1 MENCLELEQAYN
13 RLNKSLEEVV
23 HYNEYLCARV
33 DLLDNKLGTKQ
44 GEYIL
49 LMARYDM
56 LKHKGPDKQL
66 TDIEKPE
73 RPKNIEMRIG
83 SKAPKREE

>member
-13 RLNKSLEEVV
+13 RLNESFQEVV

-33 DLLDNKLGTKQ
+33 DHLDNKLDTKQ

-49 LMARYDM
+49 LMARYNM
-56 LKHKGPDKQL
+56 LKHRSTLSKL
-66 TDIEKPE
+66 ADIEKPE
-73 RPKNIEMRIG
+73 RPKNIEIRVG
-83 SKAPKREE
+83 SKMPKREE